1 MLWQMASFHSFHG
14 WVVLHCTYMPHLL
27 YPFTCQWTSRLFPC
41 LGYCKMSAVMNIG
54 VHVSFWMKFFS
65 GYMPRSGIVGL
76 YGNTIFSLIR
86 NLLFFVIFYFAFYI
100 LVTCNISILVSY
112 VYIYTDFI
120 YMHISSFF
128 FIKLYFHHL
137 MLLHTLK
144 IKCLHIISKS
154 L

>member
-86 NLLFFVIFYFAFYI
+86 NLLIFCYLLLCILYFSHLQYIYPCVICLYIYRFYI
-100 LVTCNISILVSY
+100 HAYFFLFLHKIIFSSSHAVTYFKNKMPSY
-112 VYIYTDFI
+112 
-120 YMHISSFF
+120 
-128 FIKLYFHHL
+128 YF
-137 MLLHTLK
+137 
-144 IKCLHIISKS
+144 
-154 L
+154 